1 MKDLRLVI
9 SHKLCKQQIG
19 GKMAKTKQQA
29 IAELKPTLLHF
40 GRVIM
45 PQTFWA
51 PAAEIHS
58 EVERHYLDVK
68 RLKKNLILPRGL
80 AKSTLMA
87 EVAPIHHI
95 MYNNTGQP
103 RLIVL
108 LSKTQGHAIDRLQ
121 SIKDVFTYG
130 MNFRQLF
137 GYWGEHSSKWWR
149 NNDVKLKDGSRI
161 VCRGT
166 GQQIRG
172 IKEGHV
178 RPTLI
183 IGDDLEDENNTKTA
197 EAMEGNLRW
206 LLQGADYS
214 LDARFGRI
222 IVIGTPIHQRCIVET
237 LADDSSWDTVRASYL
252 VEENGIKR
260 SIWPEVKTVE
270 ELEQEKQDKDDIGRV
285 GIWYME
291 RQCQVVGAETQ
302 VFPMENILYYEGELV
317 FRKGKPFMKIT
328 SLKGIPCS
336 KMIAVNTFMGV
347 DPASSVKQT
356 ADYSTIVTIAYD
368 KDDNVY
374 VLPYF
379 RQRVKPVDL
388 AEEIISRYK
397 EHKPE
402 VTRIET
408 IGFQEML
415 RDYITRRCEEEKLF
429 IPGLGIDEKPR
440 GPKSRRIE
448 SMQPRFSR
456 HKMFLLPKMAE
467 LVDELITYDRS
478 KHDDLMD
485 GLYLAQKN
493 IYAPFHQ
500 DEEDEDNQED
510 DYMFYD
516 APHKSWQSA

>member
-1 MKDLRLVI
+1 MTKEEA
-9 SHKLCKQQIG
+9 KKQ
-19 GKMAKTKQQA
+19 
-29 IAELKPTLLHF
+29 LKPTLLHF
-40 GRVIM
+40 GKVIM
-45 PQTFWA
+45 PKTFWA
-51 PAAEIHS
+51 PAAEIH
-58 EVERHYLDVK
+58 EKVEKHYLELHRK
-68 RLKKNLILPRGL
+68 KKNLILPRGL

-95 MYNNTGQP
+95 MYNDTGQP

-121 SIKDVFTYG
+121 AIKDVFDHG
-130 MNFRQLF
+130 MNFRKLF
-137 GYWGEHSSKWWR
+137 GYWGEHSSRWWR

-197 EAMEGNLRW
+197 EAMESNLRW

-214 LDARFGRI
+214 LDARYGRI
-222 IVIGTPIHQRCIVET
+222 IVIGTPIHQRCIVES
-237 LADDSSWDTVRASYL
+237 LAEDSSWDTTRASYL

-260 SIWPEVKTVE
+260 SIWPEVRTVE
-270 ELEQEKQDKDDIGRV
+270 ELLKEKADKEEIGRV

-302 VFPMENILYYEGELV
+302 VFPMENIHYYEGKIR
-317 FRKGKPFMKIT
+317 FHKDKPFMY
-328 SLKGIPCS
+328 LKTRSGMPVPEKESIIP
-336 KMIAVNTFMGV
+336 VNIFVGV

-356 ADYSTIVTIAYD
+356 ADYSTIVAVAYD
-368 KDDNVY
+368 NKDNVY
-374 VLPYF
+374 ILPYF

-388 AEEIISRYK
+388 AEEIIIRYK
-397 EHKPE
+397 ELKPDI
-402 VTRIET
+402 TRIET
-408 IGFQEML
+408 IGFQEMI
-415 RDYITRRCEEEKLF
+415 RDYLQRRCEEEGIF

-448 SMQPRFSR
+448 SMQPRFAQ
-456 HKMFLLPKMAE
+456 HKVFLLDNMTE

-493 IYAPFHQ
+493 IYPPVHTLDYLED
-500 DEEDEDNQED
+500 DELD
-510 DYMFYD
+510 DYMFHD
-516 APHKSWQSA
+516 DLNKKSWQSA

>member
-1 MKDLRLVI
+1 
-9 SHKLCKQQIG
+9 
-19 GKMAKTKQQA
+19 MAKNKQQA
-29 IAELKPTLLHF
+29 IAELKTTLLHF
-40 GRVIM
+40 GKVIM

-51 PAAEIHS
+51 PPAEIHS
-58 EVERHYLDVK
+58 DVEEHYLDFE
-68 RLKKNLILPRGL
+68 RRKKNLILPRGL

-95 MYNNTGQP
+95 IYNDSGQP
-103 RLIVL
+103 RLVVL

-121 SIKDVFTYG
+121 AIKDVFTYG

-149 NNDVKLKDGSRI
+149 NNDVKLRDGSRI

-197 EAMEGNLRW
+197 EAMETNLRW

-237 LADDSSWDTVRASYL
+237 LAEDSSWDTVRASYL
-252 VEENGIKR
+252 VEENGLKR
-260 SIWPEVKTVE
+260 SIWPEVRTVE
-270 ELEQEKQDKDDIGRV
+270 ELEQEKKDKDDIGRI

-291 RQCQVVGAETQ
+291 RQCQVVGSETQ
-302 VFPMENILYYEGELV
+302 VFPMENIMHYEGKLT
-317 FRKGKPFMKIT
+317 FSKGKAFMHIT
-328 SLKGIPCS
+328 SFKGMPCD
-336 KMIAVNTFMGV
+336 KMVAVNTFTGV

-356 ADYSTIVTIAYD
+356 ADYSAIVTIAYD
-368 KDDNVY
+368 KDDNIY

-379 RQRVKPVDL
+379 RARVKPVDL
-388 AEEIISRYK
+388 AEEILARFK
-397 EHKPE
+397 EHNPE
-402 VTRIET
+402 VTRVET
-408 IGFQEML
+408 AAFQEML
-415 RDYITRRCEEEKLF
+415 RDYLQRRCDEEGLF
-429 IPGLGIDEKPR
+429 IPGLAIDEKAR
-440 GPKSRRIE
+440 GLKSRRIE
-448 SMQPRFSR
+448 SMQPRFSQ
-456 HKMFLLPKMAE
+456 HKVFLLPKMTE

-485 GLYLAQKN
+485 ALYLAQKN
-493 IYAPFHQ
+493 IYPPFH
-500 DEEDEDNQED
+500 DDAFLENNEED
-510 DYMFYD
+510 DYMFFD
-516 APHKSWQSA
+516 GPQKGWQSA